1 MANPWI
7 TFLKKYYADRKKK
20 QPGYKYSDAMKDAK
34 VEYDKTTGSSHT
46 KSPKKGKKMR
56 GGSGYGAGSHL
67 ANASSID
74 ESSKTLSVGGDV
86 TAPEVPEAPEATAAT
101 AATTAPQSGGKKS
114 RRRKGT
120 KGKKSK
126 KCKSKRRKSR
136 SSRK

>member
-34 VEYDKTTGSSHT
+34 VEYDKTKGTSHT

-56 GGSGYGAGSHL
+56 GGSGYGGDSSL
-67 ANASSID
+67 ANAASVNDSGLLLGSDTDSSTP
-74 ESSKTLSVGGDV
+74 KGGDV
-86 TAPEVPEAPEATAAT
+86 AAT
-101 AATTAPQSGGKKS
+101 APTPPQSGGRKS

-126 KCKSKRRKSR
+126 KCKSKKRKSR

>member
-34 VEYDKTTGSSHT
+34 VEYDK
-46 KSPKKGKKMR
+46 KGKKMKG
-56 GGSGYGAGSHL
+56 GGSDIGGAATIAESSQGSLLGGNDSNAGTGAG
-67 ANASSID
+67 AGEGAPPAQ
-74 ESSKTLSVGGDV
+74 KGGR
-86 TAPEVPEAPEATAAT
+86 
-101 AATTAPQSGGKKS
+101 KS

-120 KGKKSK
+120 KSKKSRK
-126 KCKSKRRKSR
+126 GKRKSR